1 MFMLVYAKRKVI
13 KMIDNY
19 LLEELVAFNK
29 YKTLAKTADHLGLSQ
44 PAITRGTKKLEEEL
58 NLKLFERTPNKI
70 SLNETG
76 KFAAEKAAEVLAVNR
91 NFIKEVKNFNSNQKT
106 ISLASTA
113 PGPLIVAR
121 QLKDQNLTINSKLLA
136 DQDLAQLLLE
146 QQYSIIFSTRPLDH
160 KLIVNSYLG
169 QESLIVNL
177 NEFTP
182 LANQTEVKFS
192 QLHGLSFV
200 VLHEIGIWRPLIQE
214 KIPNAKF
221 LYQND
226 RDNFDE
232 IKNYSIFPY
241 FTTNLSKIDPAWQ
254 KENMVDRIPV
264 KISDEDATMTFYAN
278 YLTTNKKRLLPLI
291 TSMQDVWE
299 KAD

>member
-1 MFMLVYAKRKVI
+1 MFMLVYAQRKVI

-29 YKTLAKTADHLGLSQ
+29 YKTLAKTADYLGLSQ
-44 PAITRGTKKLEEEL
+44 PAITRGIKKLEEEL
-58 NLKLFERTPNKI
+58 NLKLFDRTPNKI

-76 KFAAEKAAEVLAVNR
+76 KFAAEKAAEVIAVNKD
-91 NFIKEVKNFNSNQKT
+91 FIKEVKNFNLNQKT

-121 QLKDQNLTINSKLLA
+121 QLKGQNVTVDSRLLSGE
-136 DQDLAQLLLE
+136 DLVQLLLAE
-146 QQYSIIFSTRPLDH
+146 QYSIVFTNKPLNH
-160 KLIVNSYLG
+160 KLIANSYLG

-182 LANQTEVKFS
+182 LASQNEVKFS

-200 VLHEIGIWRPLIQE
+200 VLHEIGIWRQLIQE
-214 KIPNAKF
+214 KIPDAKF
-221 LYQND
+221 LYQDD
-226 RDNFDE
+226 RENFDE

-241 FTTNLSKIDPAWQ
+241 FTTNLSKIDPVWQ
-254 KENMVDRIPV
+254 KDDMVDRIPV
-264 KISDEDATMTFYAN
+264 KISDKDATMTFYAN
-278 YLTTNKKRLLPLI
+278 YLAKNKKRLLPLI
-291 TSMQDVWE
+291 TSMQDIWE